1 LERQAKNALMLIE
14 SDGLVATLG
23 QRADDDGG
31 YVAAT
36 GSEVDGVGF
45 VKRR

>member
-1 LERQAKNALMLIE
+1 MLIE

-23 QRADDDGG
+23 QRTDDDGG

-36 GSEVDGVGF
+36 GSEVESVGL
-45 VKRR
+45 VEHV